1 MDIEISI
8 LEFYGYQIDIASD
21 GIEGLEKTQKVKY
34 DLVLPDIEMPRL
46 DGFSLVE
53 KLRSTE
59 DYKHIP
65 IIIVSSR
72 NRDEDKRR
80 GIEVGA
86 DAYIIKGNFDQ
97 SNLIATVQNLN

>member
-97 SNLIATVQNLN
+97 SNLIATVQNLI